1 MGERLDEP
9 AAPVVMDLLIDP
21 AQATLIAATHGRGAY
36 TAQLSQAPP
45 FARLTASGAITRPVS
60 ARFNVPVQNV
70 TTTDFVVRVQGTTT
84 NLPGT
89 IACTDPSG
97 APVDCLTGPVSAA
110 DLQPTS
116 PLVPGQRHVA
126 SIDPAGAPDQVTDGN
141 GTPVLT
147 TSLAF
152 RASLREEETS
162 AAAAYTWQTVTPGTT
177 PGPLGGSYDQH
188 HLLTATASFGFD
200 GGQVTWITVD
210 GPDQGIAQVF
220 VDNVLVGTF
229 DGFDPTPT
237 YNVRHTFSGFSAGHH
252 VIRIEPTGQA
262 NTSAKDAFVSIDG
275 YQVGDTTPI
284 ATPRVTYGWQP
295 DSAFDSRI
303 GYVRSDLG
311 ATAIAKETTATFTFR
326 GTAVT
331 WRTIAGPDQGRAQVL
346 IDGVN
351 KGVVDN
357 YKSTLGT
364 RSVAFGGLA
373 DAVHTMKI
381 VVLGTKAATSTGT
394 FVAVDGWK
402 VH

>member
-1 MGERLDEP
+1 MFASGDGGQTWVNASTNLP
-9 AAPVVMDLLIDP
+9 PTVVMDLLIDP

-70 TTTDFVVRVQGTTT
+70 TNTDFVVRVQGTTT

-89 IACTDPSG
+89 IAWTDPSG

-229 DGFDPTPT
+229 DGFDPTPIQ
-237 YNVRHTFSGFSAGHH
+237 RPAH
-252 VIRIEPTGQA
+252 
-262 NTSAKDAFVSIDG
+262 
-275 YQVGDTTPI
+275 
-284 ATPRVTYGWQP
+284 
-295 DSAFDSRI
+295 
-303 GYVRSDLG
+303 
-311 ATAIAKETTATFTFR
+311 
-326 GTAVT
+326 
-331 WRTIAGPDQGRAQVL
+331 
-346 IDGVN
+346 
-351 KGVVDN
+351 
-357 YKSTLGT
+357 
-364 RSVAFGGLA
+364 
-373 DAVHTMKI
+373 
-381 VVLGTKAATSTGT
+381 VLGVLGRPPRDPHRAHRSGEHVRQGCVRVDRRVPGGRRHAHRDAQGHLRVAAG
-394 FVAVDGWK
+394 
-402 VH
+402 